1 MQLFGLVESLNTFLA
16 DLPFYLRPAHKLGI
30 TSGNFIIYM
39 WMLKKNVRF
48 FAKHLCSSNF
58 YAVMGMA
65 VSEYFLMGTIVFFRL
80 KRSCSFGSM
89 NWFNLRAAFVF
100 FLFYSSSVLL
110 SGILKFCMQNWLN
123 MFSFIFE

>member
-48 FAKHLCSSNF
+48 FAKHLCGSNF
-58 YAVMGMA
+58 YPVIVVA
-65 VSEYFLMGTIVFFRL
+65 VSKYFLMGTIISFRSE
-80 KRSCSFGSM
+80 RSCSFISM
-89 NWFNLRAAFVF
+89 NSFHLRAAFLF
-100 FLFYSSSVLL
+100 FLFYISFVLL
-110 SGILKFCMQNWLN
+110 SGILKF
-123 MFSFIFE
+123 